1 MTDQPQNPQEYWY
14 IPLPK
19 NKFPKPKFQLGQQ
32 VGIPWE
38 DEFGNSCYDIGEIIG
53 MQYIAQANQ
62 PVQWYYRIRLL
73 KCDRNP
79 WLVGLNDDIFE
90 AESRFV
96 VDNTLIGD

>member
-1 MTDQPQNPQEYWY
+1 
-14 IPLPK
+14 
-19 NKFPKPKFQLGQQ
+19 
-32 VGIPWE
+32 
-38 DEFGNSCYDIGEIIG
+38 